1 VTSAEAAHRRSG
13 ALARGLRSFRRW
25 RRGRPFWAGFFIILG
40 ALQIFAST
48 QLSLSGFQLKIG
60 MEGFLSYVIPLVLVL
75 CGLLTWLTPQH
86 RVFYGVIAAAVA
98 LYSFIG
104 VNFGG
109 FFLGMLFG
117 VIGGALAVAWTPVQ
131 PSPPATEPAD
141 TEPAEPT
148 EEPGGDPAEPEAE
161 AAPDEL
167 GPRER
172 PDATVDEQFTG
183 PLTDVLPSPVNPLT
197 QPVSDAYRY
206 EAGAAQY
213 EEGATRYEDGAAR
226 SPDAYPYED
235 GDALPRDVGDT
246 QHIPAHRRDEDQY
259 REEDQPPQD
268 PGNGTGPLPRRTPRL
283 FVITLVP
290 LLLTAVAFANLR
302 GVSPARAAPAQPY
315 PSPCPTATK
324 SPSAKSNPS
333 SSTASRAGGES
344 GGNGGESAGETR
356 TPSAQASAAPSPSA
370 SPSPSPESTADES
383 NEDRGIIGGLLDGIG
398 DLLGIGD
405 DDAPSAAATPTAT
418 PTETPAATPS
428 ASTGSGGQK
437 TEPRTSPSAARAS
450 ASKPAKS
457 ASAKPKSASSADCV
471 EVEVKEL
478 AADGVPVVQ
487 KVPDRMLGSKL
498 TLSGFG
504 FDGVTELTTADG
516 GTIRVL
522 QFSMDRAVTED
533 FELRVPGPGERT
545 TSLTSSALTVE
556 KGAGDAGQKVKF
568 YCSRFSGKLT
578 IDIFGVEFE
587 IPLPLTFTPDFPPP
601 LTFNNMIFT
610 DVDIQLVFVDSD
622 VLKAPNLVTKIV
634 S

>member
-1 VTSAEAAHRRSG
+1 
-13 ALARGLRSFRRW
+13 LRSFRRW
-25 RRGRPFWAGFFIILG
+25 RRARPFWAGFFIILG
-40 ALQIFAST
+40 AVQIFAST

-60 MEGFLSYVIPLVLVL
+60 LEGFLSYVIPLVLLL

-117 VIGGALAVAWTPVQ
+117 VIGGALAVAWTPVKL
-131 PSPPATEPAD
+131 SPPATEP
-141 TEPAEPT
+141 TEPAE
-148 EEPGGDPAEPEAE
+148 EPGGGPAEPEAE

-197 QPVSDAYRY
+197 QPVPDAYRY
-206 EAGAAQY
+206 ETGAAQY
-213 EEGATRYEDGAAR
+213 EGAAR
-226 SPDAYPYED
+226 SSDAYPNEE
-235 GDALPRDVGDT
+235 GDAVSRDVGDT

-259 REEDQPPQD
+259 RDEDQPPQD

-290 LLLTAVAFANLR
+290 LLLTAVAFTSLR

-324 SPSAKSNPS
+324 SPSAKASPS
-333 SSTASRAGGES
+333 SSTASRAAGES
-344 GGNGGESAGETR
+344 DGNGGEPSGDTR
-356 TPSAQASAAPSPSA
+356 TPSGTKTPSAQASAPSPSA
-370 SPSPSPESTADES
+370 SPSPSPEPTADES

-405 DDAPSAAATPTAT
+405 DDEPSPAVT

-437 TEPRTSPSAARAS
+437 TEPRTSPSAARPRAG
-450 ASKPAKS
+450 KPAKS
-457 ASAKPKSASSADCV
+457 ASAKPKSASSTDCV

-516 GTIRVL
+516 GSIRVL

-545 TSLTSSALTVE
+545 TSLTSSALTVQ
-556 KGAGDAGQKVKF
+556 KAAGDAGRKVKF

-601 LTFNNMIFT
+601 LTFENMIFT

-622 VLKAPNLVTKIV
+622 VLKAPNLITKIV
-634 S
+634 T